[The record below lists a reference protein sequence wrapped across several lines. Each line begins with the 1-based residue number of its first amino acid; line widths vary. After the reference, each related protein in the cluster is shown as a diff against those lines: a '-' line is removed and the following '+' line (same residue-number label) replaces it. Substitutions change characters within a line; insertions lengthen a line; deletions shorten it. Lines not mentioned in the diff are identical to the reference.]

1 MGSLHIVEEEHKKD
15 YKNEREIEV
24 EREGGSH
31 TIIEDEKWHK
41 SNNLGQTEE
50 TGEDRRKKRVTWF
63 DQTTEGESE
72 QDSSDE
78 REISGDCVQ
87 IGTLGTVR
95 EYAGNGIAI
104 LDNDDEHDGELIRFE
119 KDEEEQQHSN
129 REEQNVQ
136 SYTKSE
142 EESCGVNGNTS
153 DDEEGIIHERKSEEE
168 EKEVERKRGSE
179 EIGKR
184 VYVVVQD
191 FEGTDEGEL
200 PLTEGDT
207 LVLFEGHEDDD
218 WWIGT
223 LESTGQMGVF
233 PKRCVV
239 ALAAV

>member
-15 YKNEREIEV
+15 YENERGIEV
-24 EREGGSH
+24 EREGDSH

-50 TGEDRRKKRVTWF
+50 TGEERRKKRVTWF
-63 DQTTEGESE
+63 DQTTEGEAE
-72 QDSSDE
+72 QDFSDE

-95 EYAGNGIAI
+95 EYAGNGITI

-119 KDEEEQQHSN
+119 KEEEQHSN
-129 REEQNVQ
+129 REEQQ
-136 SYTKSE
+136 SYTESE
-142 EESCGVNGNTS
+142 EESCGVNGNTD
-153 DDEEGIIHERKSEEE
+153 DDEEGIIHERKCE
-168 EKEVERKRGSE
+168 EVERKRGSE

-191 FEGTDEGEL
+191 FAGTDEGEL

-207 LVLFEGHEDDD
+207 LVLFEGQEDDD